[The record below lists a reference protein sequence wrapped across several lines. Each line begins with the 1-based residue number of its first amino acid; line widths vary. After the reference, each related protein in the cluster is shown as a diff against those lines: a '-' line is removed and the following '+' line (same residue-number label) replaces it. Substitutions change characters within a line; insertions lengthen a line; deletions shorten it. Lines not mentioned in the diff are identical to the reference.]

1 MRKVLVSIA
10 ILLAVTAAVLYKPS
24 AKLLPDY
31 HCNDVIVVRWL
42 QGDNY
47 KEATALTPAEA
58 KIIHK
63 WLYMKYR
70 IYK

>member
-1 MRKVLVSIA
+1 MRKVLISII
-10 ILLAVTAAVLYKPS
+10 ILLLIVAAVLYKPS
-24 AKLLPDY
+24 ITVLPDY

-42 QGDNY
+42 KGDNY
-47 KEATALTPAEA
+47 KEATAFSPAEA
-58 KIIHK
+58 EVIHK